1 MIHTLVC
8 IKNSTNTQ
16 IHFIRTGLEILK
28 SSIYSGEQEKKPAT
42 RIFYSRVHSNC
53 CFFSMKWHIPTSL
66 KSHAKSICQE
76 AGSRNVKN
84 PYKSCLLAPFL
95 THHHSSSSILFLNF
109 PILPTIPAENNSYT
123 EATDIFPY
131 ILYVLIYALFI
142 TLLSRNFAKDVRF

>member
-1 MIHTLVC
+1 MKKSFKRVNIYFLGYF
-8 IKNSTNTQ
+8 SS
-16 IHFIRTGLEILK
+16 FIRPGLEILK
-28 SSIYSGEQEKKPAT
+28 SSIYSGEQEKKKPAT

-95 THHHSSSSILFLNF
+95 THHHSSSSSILFLNF
-109 PILPTIPAENNSYT
+109 PPYYSCRKQFINRGHRYLPLYFICF
-123 EATDIFPY
+123 DICA
-131 ILYVLIYALFI
+131 IYNV
-142 TLLSRNFAKDVRF
+142 TKP

>member
-1 MIHTLVC
+1 MRSF
-8 IKNSTNTQ
+8 KNSTNTQ
-16 IHFIRTGLEILK
+16 IRFIRPGVETLK

-109 PILPTIPAENNSYT
+109 SCRKQFINRGHRYLPLYFICF
-123 EATDIFPY
+123 DICA
-131 ILYVLIYALFI
+131 IYNV
-142 TLLSRNFAKDVRF
+142 TKP

>member
-1 MIHTLVC
+1 MLYLIHARVC

-16 IHFIRTGLEILK
+16 IHFIRPGLEILK
-28 SSIYSGEQEKKPAT
+28 SSIYSGEQEKKNQLHAYFTVEFT
-42 RIFYSRVHSNC
+42 RIVVV
-53 CFFSMKWHIPTSL
+53 FSMKWHIPTSL

-109 PILPTIPAENNSYT
+109 PPYYSCRKQFINRGHRYLPLYFICF
-123 EATDIFPY
+123 DICA
-131 ILYVLIYALFI
+131 IYNV
-142 TLLSRNFAKDVRF
+142 TKP

>member
-1 MIHTLVC
+1 MLFLIHARVC
-8 IKNSTNTQ
+8 IKNSTNTL
-16 IHFIRTGLEILK
+16 IHFIRPGLEILK

-109 PILPTIPAENNSYT
+109 PPYYYSCRKQFINRGHRYLPLYFICFDICTIYNVTKP
-123 EATDIFPY
+123 
-131 ILYVLIYALFI
+131 
-142 TLLSRNFAKDVRF
+142 

>member
-1 MIHTLVC
+1 MKKSFKRVNIYFLGYF
-8 IKNSTNTQ
+8 SS
-16 IHFIRTGLEILK
+16 FIRPGLEILK

-109 PILPTIPAENNSYT
+109 PPYYSCRKQFINRGHRYLPLYFICF
-123 EATDIFPY
+123 DICA
-131 ILYVLIYALFI
+131 IYNV
-142 TLLSRNFAKDVRF
+142 TKP

>member
-1 MIHTLVC
+1 MGYF
-8 IKNSTNTQ
+8 SS
-16 IHFIRTGLEILK
+16 FIRPGLEILK

-109 PILPTIPAENNSYT
+109 PPYYSCRKQFINRGHRYLPLYFICF
-123 EATDIFPY
+123 DICA
-131 ILYVLIYALFI
+131 IYNV
-142 TLLSRNFAKDVRF
+142 TKP